1 MVMMTI
7 IDSKKTVIIFIQ
19 AFSVWST
26 LLENNQKCL
35 VRITS
40 FVSLILQ
47 YARIRNVMK
56 LRLFD

>member
-40 FVSLILQ
+40 FVSQILQ
-47 YARIRNVMK
+47 YARNVVK
-56 LRLFD
+56 LRLFE